1 MTRRKPPHRI
11 HYDGTTS
18 PARRRRPSRQLPAT
32 TVAARVWPRARSASP
47 QREHEQLGVARP
59 PVGAPS
65 RRDAEA
71 DRQHDHPTLRRA

>member
-11 HYDGTTS
+11 HYDATTS
-18 PARRRRPSRQLPAT
+18 PARRRRPRM
-32 TVAARVWPRARSASP
+32 WPRARSASH

-59 PVGAPS
+59 PGSAPS
-65 RRDAEA
+65 RRDADA